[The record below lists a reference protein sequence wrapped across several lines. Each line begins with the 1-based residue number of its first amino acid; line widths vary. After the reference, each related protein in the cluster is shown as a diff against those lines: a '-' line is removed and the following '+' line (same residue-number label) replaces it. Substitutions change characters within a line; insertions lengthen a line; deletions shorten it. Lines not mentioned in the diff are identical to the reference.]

1 MPNSPECQPIADAI
15 SNLSTQE
22 QNARNALPALT
33 GIDKWKKMQELGTL
47 RQQIA
52 EQQAL
57 LADCE
62 KQHAADLATKVVITD
77 LPGNSGPNRIART
90 WQLTSDGQV
99 VKQTVTVQDGVAN
112 LLGILGGARQSFGIT
127 IEETDHPTVN
137 GPDFRSGPLPV
148 AVSPNS
154 PDPVARIEIV
164 ILDSILITADAITQA
179 APALPISL
187 SFPAAQV
194 GTLTF
199 SITDLRILVGSGTVS
214 LFASGTASGAPF
226 PFPTTSPFTMSNT
239 LHIAPAFSMAPSTVV
254 EALAGTVPVLSMPGF
269 VGSIVQDLLPLLS
282 SSLVDRAVEPM
293 MSLLNT
299 RILKRVATVLGL
311 PALPSG
317 SVLSIRELVASDEGL
332 TITPV
337 LGAFGTVLSDFL
349 PQAPD
354 AVVRLAALD
363 VQPASI
369 GTGDPAKSV
378 AQGRVN
384 LDAPAPAGG
393 VTIILSCDRTDVI
406 AIDRPTLFIA
416 EGLQVRHVHHNRH
429 RAASYASLPR
439 RRHHPGVSGNSD
451 ANGASLHPPG
461 KSGYGGSRCGETR
474 CATAQSA
481 GTFGTAGHCYICR
494 HTDRLLYGC
503 PERFVAQR
511 ADVSHLRRAFR
522 SSCAAASGPDSA
534 WDNQLHGSHS
544 PRTDAGH
551 ALEKRVQPA
560 CRSYDQRGRRRRIQE
575 RRSENRARVEVHRG
589 RRRQVEP

>member
-416 EGLQVRHVHHNRH
+416 EGLQ
-429 RAASYASLPR
+429 
-439 RRHHPGVSGNSD
+439 
-451 ANGASLHPPG
+451 
-461 KSGYGGSRCGETR
+461 
-474 CATAQSA
+474 A
-481 GTFGTAGHCYICR
+481 GTFTITGIGQPLMPLSHVDATIRASLGTQTLTAPLSIR
-494 HTDRLLYGC
+494 
-503 PERFVAQR
+503 PENPATVVPAAAKPVAPPPSPLELSVLPAIATF
-511 ADVSHLRRAFR
+511 ADTPTAYFTVAPRD
-522 SSCAAASGPDSA
+522 SSLNVQMFLTCAALFGLPAPLRAVQIPPGITNYTVPIPLGQMQDMLLRTGSARLQILRSARSPKAYPRASF
-534 WDNQLHGSHS
+534 
-544 PRTDAGH
+544 
-551 ALEKRVQPA
+551 
-560 CRSYDQRGRRRRIQE
+560 
-575 RRSENRARVEVHRG
+575 
-589 RRRQVEP
+589 

>member
-1 MPNSPECQPIADAI
+1 MPNSPECQPIDDAI

-164 ILDSILITADAITQA
+164 ILDPILITADAITQA

-187 SFPAAQV
+187 SFPAAPV

-199 SITDLRILVGSGTVS
+199 SITDLRMVVGSGTVS

-226 PFPTTSPFTMSNT
+226 PFPTTSPFTLSNT

-254 EALAGTVPVLSMPGF
+254 EALAGTVPGLVHAGPCRIYCPGPSVAPF
-269 VGSIVQDLLPLLS
+269 
-282 SSLVDRAVEPM
+282 VEP
-293 MSLLNT
+293 
-299 RILKRVATVLGL
+299 G
-311 PALPSG
+311 
-317 SVLSIRELVASDEGL
+317 
-332 TITPV
+332 
-337 LGAFGTVLSDFL
+337 
-349 PQAPD
+349 
-354 AVVRLAALD
+354 
-363 VQPASI
+363 
-369 GTGDPAKSV
+369 
-378 AQGRVN
+378 
-384 LDAPAPAGG
+384 
-393 VTIILSCDRTDVI
+393 
-406 AIDRPTLFIA
+406 
-416 EGLQVRHVHHNRH
+416 
-429 RAASYASLPR
+429 
-439 RRHHPGVSGNSD
+439 
-451 ANGASLHPPG
+451 
-461 KSGYGGSRCGETR
+461 
-474 CATAQSA
+474 
-481 GTFGTAGHCYICR
+481 
-494 HTDRLLYGC
+494 
-503 PERFVAQR
+503 
-511 ADVSHLRRAFR
+511 
-522 SSCAAASGPDSA
+522 
-534 WDNQLHGSHS
+534 
-544 PRTDAGH
+544 
-551 ALEKRVQPA
+551 
-560 CRSYDQRGRRRRIQE
+560 
-575 RRSENRARVEVHRG
+575 
-589 RRRQVEP
+589 